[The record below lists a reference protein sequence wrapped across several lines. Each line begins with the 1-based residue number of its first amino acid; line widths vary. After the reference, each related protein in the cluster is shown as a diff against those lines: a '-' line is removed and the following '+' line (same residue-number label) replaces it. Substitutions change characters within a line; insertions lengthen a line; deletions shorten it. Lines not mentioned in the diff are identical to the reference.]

1 MGFFKEI
8 SGTIK
13 VGDTTSD
20 VIKLNEV
27 NNPVGITTGSGLS
40 ASALTFLVS
49 NDNITFTSLYDK
61 ASTEV
66 ALFSGSVARSWAL
79 DIPNFYPW
87 LFMKIR
93 EGTSTS
99 AISQKTV
106 DVDYFISTRNIKY

>member
-1 MGFFKEI
+1 MGFFKDI
-8 SGTIK
+8 
-13 VGDTTSD
+13 TTSIAVGATTTD
-20 VIKLNEV
+20 AIKLNEV
-27 NNPVGITTGSGLS
+27 NNPVGITSGSGIS

-49 NDNITFTSLYDK
+49 NDNITYTPLYDK
-61 ASTEV
+61 SSTEV

-106 DVDYFISTRNIKY
+106 DVNFTVSTRNIKY